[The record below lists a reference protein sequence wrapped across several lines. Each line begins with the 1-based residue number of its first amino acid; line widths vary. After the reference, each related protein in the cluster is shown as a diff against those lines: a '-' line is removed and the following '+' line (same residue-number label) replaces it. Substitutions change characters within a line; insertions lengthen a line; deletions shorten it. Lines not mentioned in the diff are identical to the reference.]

1 MTSQSWKQ
9 TVTIHILSSIS
20 RIKANQTMKFG
31 QLLECN
37 MKNIFLE
44 KLKIKCGGQL
54 FPDHIF
60 KTQNWA
66 YNWTSGLKFY
76 TICFT
81 ALICVL

>member
-1 MTSQSWKQ
+1 MRKIRLISKFMTSQSWKQ

-20 RIKANQTMKFG
+20 RNKANQTMKFG

-60 KTQNWA
+60 KTQN
-66 YNWTSGLKFY
+66 
-76 TICFT
+76 
-81 ALICVL
+81 

>member
-1 MTSQSWKQ
+1 MTSQSWIQ

-60 KTQNWA
+60 KTQN
-66 YNWTSGLKFY
+66 
-76 TICFT
+76 
-81 ALICVL
+81 